1 MDAVG
6 ACRIT
11 RNRICAASSLNAFLA
26 LSAPKNLQ
34 LLDLRLKAEDFFL
47 QGDQNM
53 DNWKIQLVVMTL
65 CALVQTYQAVSSGGD
80 EGRGL
85 PQDWQVSLR
94 SSEIRENMDNKIW

>member
-1 MDAVG
+1 MQNHTESHPRSIVFK
-6 ACRIT
+6 CVF
-11 RNRICAASSLNAFLA
+11 SSFN
-26 LSAPKNLQ
+26 KKIQ
-34 LLDLRLKAEDFFL
+34 LLDLRLKVEDFL
-47 QGDQNM
+47 GGDQNM

-85 PQDWQVSLR
+85 PQDWQVSLP